1 MGCAVMVSGLTPDE
15 DAILNEIK
23 VNGNFELSS
32 IRLAVMANHLNM
44 TTERV
49 ADAFVSLNKKGL
61 IGIPDMGSIISCT
74 ACGITWIQS
83 KKHPDVECCP
93 YCNEKESMMIRHT

>member
-1 MGCAVMVSGLTPDE
+1 MVSGLTPDE

-23 VNGNFELSS
+23 ENENFELSS
-32 IRLAVMANHLNM
+32 IHLAVIAHNLNM
-44 TTERV
+44 TNERV
-49 ADAFVSLNKKGL
+49 TNAFVSLHKKGI
-61 IGIPDMGSIISCT
+61 IGIPDMGTIISCY

-93 YCNEKESMMIRHT
+93 YCDEKESMIIRHLKQ

>member
-1 MGCAVMVSGLTPDE
+1 MVSGLTPDE

-23 VNGNFELSS
+23 ENENFELSS
-32 IRLAVMANHLNM
+32 LHLAVIAHNLNM
-44 TTERV
+44 TNERV
-49 ADAFVSLNKKGL
+49 TNAFVSLHKKGI
-61 IGIPDMGSIISCT
+61 IGIPDMGTIISCY

-93 YCNEKESMMIRHT
+93 YCDEKESMIIRHLKQ